1 MRGRILALVIGLL
14 CCLSS
19 PLLAADEIRARAD
32 RVSGQI
38 KKDKDQEIVVLEGHV
53 TITHGQTTIETER
66 AVYDKTAGTL
76 RCTGG
81 VRLVHEGI
89 EVEAEELV
97 YLRRTKEG
105 TFRSGVRLSRQE
117 EKNAEGKVTKEPFT
131 LTCRELVF
139 AAEGKQFTARGEA
152 EMVHAE
158 FVATAEEI
166 AYDDA
171 RQELRLTGSP
181 RLVHG
186 DETVEA
192 EEIVIAVEKDTFT
205 LYRAKIDFLVKEEEN
220 AAATAGAA
228 SGPTGGSKPSGS

>member
-1 MRGRILALVIGLL
+1 MRSRVFALVMGLL

-38 KKDKDQEIVVLEGHV
+38 KKKDQEIVVLEGHV
-53 TITHGQTTIETER
+53 VITHGKTTIETER

-76 RCTGG
+76 QCTGG
-81 VRLVHEGI
+81 VRLVSEGI

-117 EKNAEGKVTKEPFT
+117 EKDAAGKVTKDPFT

-158 FVATAEEI
+158 FVAAAEEI

-192 EEIVIAVEKDTFT
+192 EEIVIAVEKNTFI
-205 LYRAKIDFLVKEEEN
+205 LYRAKIDFVIKEE
-220 AAATAGAA
+220 GAA
-228 SGPTGGSKPSGS
+228 VAASAAPGPADANKPSGS